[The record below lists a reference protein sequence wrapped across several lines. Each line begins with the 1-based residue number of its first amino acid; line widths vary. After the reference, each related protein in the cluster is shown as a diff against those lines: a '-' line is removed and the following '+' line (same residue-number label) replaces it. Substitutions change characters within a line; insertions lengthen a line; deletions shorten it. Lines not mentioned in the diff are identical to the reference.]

1 MSKAGQN
8 VFKGVNAQAWAA
20 MSLFLQYLRE
30 PNFSYIQFEAPRF
43 EDFNLVFS
51 DGKKIIC
58 ESKDWNRPFG
68 FSNLKSV
75 LSGLVKK
82 RAALGEQDEILI
94 ACSNLDDEFASKVRA
109 TKYFEGALK
118 EFASHKYGD
127 KEIAMLPR
135 VRFWR
140 IPPELN
146 EKIVYSLFAELIG
159 FWLPYQDVER
169 IAKSILVDQ
178 IYKGSAKGKTYTKEN
193 ILSEVERLRKET
205 AKKSGYFDDERVKV
219 ENQIQNLID
228 ALDNNQSPVWAP
240 NQLSALSSK
249 PALIFFVLDRFKE
262 KKIDNLEDWNDLWQ
276 LYGVYRFSF
285 SLFKIFED
293 NLHTDVNKKYI
304 IGFLRNHIGEIR
316 RFYQH
321 DFFNTDVVKITQ
333 KIIGDDTSFLD
344 DAFEIV
350 KKLLTDRSDDFFYLK
365 VLSQSD
371 SWEKE
376 QIAKLLQDIYIKGDD
391 GLKDAVVNLIF
402 DRFNL
407 IKDEGRFDHYA
418 PRIVFDILKEWLST
432 DFEARLIALKEK
444 LSEQYNRYYSQFSKT
459 LKFNGF
465 EHMGGMTSFA
475 GHNYA
480 VGDRHFIIY
489 TIEPA
494 LKDYYA
500 GASNKDSA
508 WKFIKGQCI
517 TQTEAIKKERPDFL
531 NRSVLTIVLERYKNE
546 DEKISN
552 EAFEILQEF
561 ILTRKG
567 IPHKSE
573 LIYQAIRSNDV
584 SDDKK
589 WKLIQ
594 LTTDKHGYPVSV
606 FVEQIVSQLAKTGH
620 NAAKSE
626 LKKWLQSPKYYERS
640 RFDLNIVQNVRTIL
654 DSDFEFA
661 VDLFE
666 SFVNSDHFI
675 KEYDTFE
682 TYEVSTLL
690 YEILKRNFNR
700 GHKILSTLSGQ
711 KQPLKNQQI
720 LLCFSLFNYRNND
733 ESDNVEFLEKI
744 YKKIID
750 PLLNGCGNDIGEIQR
765 KLTFSQAREAL
776 AQFAGRLAIHKK
788 YTEALRIIDIFVND
802 PDPYLPG
809 KDPEDPENQYNEH
822 KKVLGG
828 EEPHTITST
837 RGWCAWV
844 LMKCAILHGRNYIP
858 QIIDLTE
865 KLTKDENWYVKHMSC
880 FALSQLA
887 QNRLTVL
894 PDNRDTLFFNDDQET
909 ALKMSKRVENIAFH
923 LLNDIAGAPKNVQ
936 KAVIKSVLTV
946 FDHIRALSE
955 KRSFELMQTFAGF
968 SDDAVAEAAPLFI
981 YYAEFRKDAYKSWR
995 FGMPGLYDDLSPNQ
1009 FNDTKFKKIQKGVV
1023 DRLSPDQ
1030 RFKFGAQF
1038 EKMIRE
1044 GSPDFEDS
1052 EKMFEV
1058 AYRNLYYLANKGY
1071 GHQIFQVIYMAIK
1084 DGMQKKW
1091 HLNELYKLYMKC
1103 LAEEKSFYDK
1113 HLTDKNIGEMYWWP
1127 SLYNGDILESIYQQ
1141 GGKTKFLNALDLV
1154 VAFPREMGIHE
1165 SASILSRLDG
1175 FSKSNKRVK
1184 TIVSEL
1190 FKKNPTKY
1198 YELRNKWLG
1207 KKK

>member
-8 VFKGVNAQAWAA
+8 VFKGMNSQVWAA

-30 PNFSYIQFEAPRF
+30 PDFSYIQFEAPGF
-43 EDFNLVFS
+43 EDFNLVFG

-58 ESKDWNRPFG
+58 ESKDWKRPFS
-68 FSNLKSV
+68 FSNLKAV
-75 LSGLVKK
+75 LGGLVKK
-82 RAALGEQDEILI
+82 SVVLGEADEILVI
-94 ACSNLDDEFASKVRA
+94 CSNLDDEFASKVGA
-109 TKYFEGALK
+109 TKYFEK
-118 EFASHKYGD
+118 VREEFIKHKYSD

-140 IPPELN
+140 IPPELS
-146 EKIVYSLFAELIG
+146 EKIVYSLFAELIS
-159 FWLPYQDVER
+159 FWLPYQDIER
-169 IAKSILVDQ
+169 IAKSILVDK
-178 IYKGSAKGKTYTKEN
+178 IYKGSAKGKTYAKKD
-193 ILSEVERLRKET
+193 ILSEIERLRKET
-205 AKKSGYFDDERVKV
+205 AKKSGYFDDERVKI
-219 ENQIQNLID
+219 ESQIQNLIE
-228 ALDNNQSPVWAP
+228 ALDNNRSPVWAS

-276 LYGVYRFSF
+276 LYGIYRFSF

-293 NLHTDVNKKYI
+293 NLHTESNKKYI
-304 IGFLRNHIGEIR
+304 ISFLRHHIGEIR

-333 KIIGDDTSFLD
+333 KIIGDDARFLD

-365 VLSQSD
+365 IPSPSD
-371 SWEKE
+371 SWERE
-376 QIAKLLQDIYIKGDD
+376 QISKLLQEIYTKGD
-391 GLKDAVVNLIF
+391 GELKDKVVNLIF

-407 IKDEGRFDHYA
+407 IKDEGRFDHHA
-418 PRIVFDILKEWLST
+418 PRIVFEILKDWL
-432 DFEARLIALKEK
+432 DANVEKRLIVLKEK
-444 LSEQYNRYYSQFSKT
+444 INDQYNKYYLQFSKT

-465 EHMGGMTSFA
+465 EHMGGMTSFT
-475 GHNYA
+475 GHNYS
-480 VGDRHFIIY
+480 VGDRHFITY
-489 TIEPA
+489 TIEPV
-494 LKDYYA
+494 LINYYTRTT
-500 GASNKDSA
+500 NKNRA
-508 WKFIKGQCI
+508 WGFVKQQCI
-517 TQTEAIKKERPDFL
+517 SKTEDVKKDRPDFL
-531 NRSVLTIVLERYKNE
+531 NRAALPIVLERYKNE
-546 DEKISN
+546 DEGVSD
-552 EAFEILQEF
+552 EAFGILQEY
-561 ILTRKG
+561 ISSRKG

-573 LIYQAIRSNDV
+573 LVYQAIRGNEFPN
-584 SDDKK
+584 DKK

-594 LTTDKHGYPVSV
+594 ITTEKYGYPVSV
-606 FVEQIVSQLAKTGH
+606 FVEQIVSQLAKEGH
-620 NAAKSE
+620 DAAREE
-626 LKKWLQSPKYYERS
+626 LKKWLQNQKYYERS

-661 VDLFE
+661 ADLFE
-666 SFVNSDHFI
+666 SFINSDHFI
-675 KEYDTFE
+675 EKYDSFE
-682 TYEVSTLL
+682 TYEVSALL
-690 YEILKRNFNR
+690 YDIFKHNFDR
-700 GHKILSTLSGQ
+700 GRKILSTISEQ
-711 KQPLKNQQI
+711 KQLSKNQQI

-733 ESDNVEFLEKI
+733 ASDDIEFLDKI
-744 YKKIID
+744 YRKIID
-750 PLLNGCGNDIGEIQR
+750 PLLNSCDNEIDKIQR

-776 AQFAGRLAIHKK
+776 VQFAGRLAMHKK
-788 YTEALRIIDIFVND
+788 YTETLRLIDIFVND

-809 KDPEDPENQYNEH
+809 RDPEDPENQYNED
-822 KKVLGG
+822 KRIEGG

-844 LMKCAILHGRNYIP
+844 LMKCAILPGRHHIP

-894 PDNRDTLFFNDDQET
+894 PDNRDILFFNDDQET
-909 ALKMSKRVENIAFH
+909 ALKMSKRVEDIAFH
-923 LLNDIAGAPKNVQ
+923 LLKDIAGASKNVQ
-936 KAVIKSVLTV
+936 KALIKSILTV
-946 FDHIRALSE
+946 FDHIRALDE
-955 KRSFELMQTFAGF
+955 KSSLELMQIFAGF

-995 FGMPGLYDDLSPNQ
+995 FGMPGLYDDLSPNK
-1009 FNDTKFKKIQKGVV
+1009 FNDTKFRKLQREVV

-1044 GSPDFEDS
+1044 SSTDTEDG
-1052 EKMFEV
+1052 EKMFKI
-1058 AYRNLYYLANKGY
+1058 AYRNLDYLSGIGY

-1084 DGMQKKW
+1084 DGTQKKRHFNEW
-1091 HLNELYKLYMKC
+1091 HKLYLKC
-1103 LAEEKSFYDK
+1103 LQEEKAYYDK
-1113 HLTDKNIGEMYWWP
+1113 NLTDKNIGEMYWWP

-1141 GGKTKFLNALDLV
+1141 EGKTKFLNALDIV
-1154 VAFPREMGIHE
+1154 ISFPREMGIHE
-1165 SASILSRLDG
+1165 SASILSRLDD
-1175 FSKSNKRVK
+1175 FPKSNRRVK
-1184 TIVSEL
+1184 AIVGEL